1 VAPINYPNDGDS
13 YLWENNE
20 WVKLIFWVRFFFNK

>member
-13 YLWENNE
+13 YAWENNG

>member
-13 YLWENNE
+13 YAWENNE
-20 WVKLIFWVRFFFNK
+20 WVKLIF